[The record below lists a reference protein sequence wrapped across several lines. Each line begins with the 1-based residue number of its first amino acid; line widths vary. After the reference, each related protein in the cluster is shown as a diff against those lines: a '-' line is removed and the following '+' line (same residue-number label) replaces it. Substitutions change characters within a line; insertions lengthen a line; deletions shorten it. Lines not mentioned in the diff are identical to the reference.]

1 MAPRKTKADMLQGGT
16 SATSM
21 HLDNTKKET
30 KASGEHKHHGGT
42 LMEGI
47 VGGLP
52 KKISP
57 PIVDGIYRGL
67 ARHVPMKTDGNVSN
81 IMSNAT
87 KNMLGSFGGG
97 NFPEGA
103 R

>member
-1 MAPRKTKADMLQGGT
+1 MPRKAAAPKVQEG
-16 SATSM
+16 SA

-30 KASGEHKHHGGT
+30 KASGEKKHGGGT

-47 VGGLP
+47 VVGLT
-52 KKISP
+52 KRVSP
-57 PIVDGIYRGL
+57 PVVDGIYRGV
-67 ARHVPMKTDGNVSN
+67 AKRQHGSMEGQVSQVKSSAT
-81 IMSNAT
+81 SNSQGA
-87 KNMLGSFGGG
+87 FGAG

>member
-1 MAPRKTKADMLQGGT
+1 MPRKA
-16 SATSM
+16 SAPKVQEGSA

-30 KASGEHKHHGGT
+30 KASGEKKHGGGT

-47 VGGLP
+47 VVGLT
-52 KKISP
+52 KRVSP
-57 PIVDGIYRGL
+57 PVVDGIHRGI
-67 ARHVPMKTDGNVSN
+67 ARKQHGSMSGQVSGV
-81 IMSNAT
+81 MSSAT
-87 KNMLGSFGGG
+87 SNKEGAFGAG

>member
-1 MAPRKTKADMLQGGT
+1 MPRKA
-16 SATSM
+16 SAPKVQEGSA

-30 KASGEHKHHGGT
+30 KASGEKKHLGGT

-47 VGGLP
+47 VVGLT
-52 KKISP
+52 KRVSP
-57 PIVDGIYRGL
+57 PVVDGIHRGI
-67 ARHVPMKTDGNVSN
+67 ARRQHGNMDGQVSGVK
-81 IMSNAT
+81 SSAT
-87 KNMLGSFGGG
+87 TNTQGAFGAG

>member
-1 MAPRKTKADMLQGGT
+1 MPRKAKAEKVQEG
-16 SATSM
+16 SA

-30 KASGEHKHHGGT
+30 KASGEKKHLGGT

-47 VGGLP
+47 VVGLT
-52 KKISP
+52 KRVSP
-57 PIVDGIYRGL
+57 PVVDGIHRGI
-67 ARHVPMKTDGNVSN
+67 AKRQHGSMAGQVSGVK
-81 IMSNAT
+81 SSAT
-87 KNMLGSFGGG
+87 HNSEGAFGAG

>member
-1 MAPRKTKADMLQGGT
+1 MPRKA
-16 SATSM
+16 SAPKVQEGSA

-30 KASGEHKHHGGT
+30 KASGEKKHNGGT

-47 VGGLP
+47 VVGLTRRV
-52 KKISP
+52 SP
-57 PIVDGIYRGL
+57 PVVDGIHRGI
-67 ARHVPMKTDGNVSN
+67 ARKQNPSMAPQ
-81 IMSNAT
+81 MSGVKSSAT
-87 KNMLGSFGGG
+87 HTSEGSFGAG

>member
-1 MAPRKTKADMLQGGT
+1 MPRKA
-16 SATSM
+16 SAPKVQEGSA

-30 KASGEHKHHGGT
+30 KASGEKKHNGGT

-47 VGGLP
+47 VVGLT
-52 KKISP
+52 KRVSP
-57 PIVDGIYRGL
+57 PVVDGIHRGI
-67 ARHVPMKTDGNVSN
+67 ARKQNPSMAPQMTGVKSSATSN
-81 IMSNAT
+81 KEGA
-87 KNMLGSFGGG
+87 FGAG

>member
-1 MAPRKTKADMLQGGT
+1 MPRKAAPKVQEG
-16 SATSM
+16 SA

-30 KASGEHKHHGGT
+30 KASGEKKHGSGT

-47 VGGLP
+47 VVGLT
-52 KKISP
+52 KRVSP
-57 PIVDGIYRGL
+57 PVVDGIHRGI
-67 ARHVPMKTDGNVSN
+67 ARKQHASMDGQVSGVKSSAT
-81 IMSNAT
+81 SNSQGA
-87 KNMLGSFGGG
+87 FGAG

>member
-1 MAPRKTKADMLQGGT
+1 MPRKPTAPKVQEG
-16 SATSM
+16 SS

-30 KASGEHKHHGGT
+30 KASGEKKHHGGT

-47 VGGLP
+47 VVGLT
-52 KKISP
+52 KRISP
-57 PIVDGIYRGL
+57 PVVDGIHRGVQK
-67 ARHVPMKTDGNVSN
+67 RQHGSMEGQVSGVK
-81 IMSNAT
+81 SSAT
-87 KNMLGSFGGG
+87 NNTQGAFGSG